1 MSSLASSQLLIFWG
15 AVWLGAQ
22 LAAVYALPAAL
33 RAELPLSRLLE
44 SLLDLLY
51 FAVAGFISFLYLLS
65 TVEGRLRGFVLLGEL
80 LGALLLRLTVYPVLL
95 AVLSRLLRLVKGL
108 MRWVGHIG
116 SRMGRFVR
124 RWLPEQPDLEGEDGN
139 FSEETTKSP

>member
-80 LGALLLRLTVYPVLL
+80 LGALLLRLTLYPVLL

-108 MRWVGHIG
+108 MRWVGRIG
-116 SRMGRFVR
+116 SRMGGFVR

>member
-44 SLLDLLY
+44 ALLDLLY

-95 AVLSRLLRLVKGL
+95 AVLKGL
-108 MRWVGHIG
+108 MRWVGRIG
-116 SRMGRFVR
+116 SRMGGFVR